1 MNKRFVS
8 GILVAVLLAAA
19 SSRAR
24 SLIQRP
30 EAQVAALRLAP
41 LAQDRPA
48 TAAMAIQKRQ
58 LSNGL
63 RVWIVEQHELPVVQ
77 MSLLVL
83 AGTGADPRGR
93 YGVASLT
100 ASMLTEGAG
109 SRSAV
114 EIADALDA
122 LLANLS
128 GSSDVDSS
136 SLQLYVPLDRL
147 GEALAIMAD
156 VAQRPAFGKP
166 ELETL
171 RQQRLATL
179 RNARGNPD
187 AIGAL
192 AFARASY
199 GPSHRSAAPLVGT
212 ADNITALTPEALHA
226 FHQSAYRPANSTLI
240 VVGDVTPDRLLP
252 LLEAHFGQWQPGS
265 PTAAAS
271 EPAPAVPAPARQLML
286 VDMPGAPQ
294 SRILAGAVGG
304 PNSMADFFPMQVL
317 NTVVRGRLSPD
328 RNQTLRDYTA
338 GVRSGFDLRRSAT
351 PFVVAAAAQAD
362 RTGES
367 LRALVD
373 ELNSVVKGIPADELA
388 RAKEDLARDFPKTF
402 DAPGRISSRL
412 RALQSLVVYG
422 LPDDYYAN
430 YASAIQAVAAADV
443 QRVAQQYLH
452 ADRLT
457 IVIVGDRKT
466 IEPSLRALNLG
477 SITEVSV
484 DELFAPTR

>member
-1 MNKRFVS
+1 MKKRFV
-8 GILVAVLLAAA
+8 LAVPFAVLLAAA
-19 SSRAR
+19 SSHAR
-24 SLIQRP
+24 NLIQRP
-30 EAQVAALRLAP
+30 DAASSLRLAA
-41 LAQDRPA
+41 LAQARA
-48 TAAMAIQKRQ
+48 ETMAAAIQKRE
-58 LSNGL
+58 LSNRL

-83 AGTGADPRGR
+83 AGTDADPRGR
-93 YGVASLT
+93 YGVSSLT

-147 GEALAIMAD
+147 AEALAIMAD
-156 VAQRPAFGKP
+156 VAQRPAFPKA

-192 AFARASY
+192 AFARGSY

-212 ADNITALTPEALHA
+212 ADNIAALTPEALRA

-252 LLEAHFGQWQPGS
+252 LLETHFGKWQPAGANNAVRE
-265 PTAAAS
+265 PAAAI
-271 EPAPAVPAPARQLML
+271 PAPAGRQLML

-294 SRILAGAVGG
+294 SRILAGGVGG
-304 PNSMADFFPMQVL
+304 ANSIADFFPMQVL

-338 GVRSGFDLRRSAT
+338 GVRSGFDMRKSAT

-362 RTGES
+362 KTAES

-373 ELNSVVKGIPADELA
+373 ELAGVVKGIPAEELA
-388 RAKEDLARDFPKTF
+388 RAKDDLARDFPKTF

-443 QRVAQQYLH
+443 QRVAQQYIH
-452 ADRLT
+452 PDHLT
-457 IVIVGDRKT
+457 IVIVGDKKSV
-466 IEPSLRALNLG
+466 EPSIRALNLG
-477 SITEVSV
+477 SIKEVSI
-484 DELFAPTR
+484 DELFAPAR